1 MSSLQSIYGFKLDS
15 DLVQNFL
22 KDYAILAKNGNN
34 IILCW
39 IPSMWEFSVMEKQS
53 RHSPYLSLDRSFLP
67 DMGIVGKLRAEV
79 AAVNQVVT
87 DMKVVLQ
94 ELRRDID
101 SLGSRDT
108 SAEQLTPATTNI
120 TDTST
125 LSVEVCRTVFEI
137 NKRKKNVVVTG
148 LPEIVSSS
156 DDKNVA
162 KLLEEQAFSNFC
174 EENLTVKPSL
184 SNMGCRRLGKRID
197 TKPRRLLVHL
207 TTEQNA
213 QDLLQSAR
221 TVLRNSSDQYI
232 ASSVFINPDLTPA
245 DAKLAYERRQKRRIA
260 RMESQ
265 SRDETATADVSEDIA
280 SVSFSRLGSCGES
293 NTPQV
298 ADTQTVDRSLRR
310 NGAKKTTTQSR
321 QYFRRN

>member
-1 MSSLQSIYGFKLDS
+1 MT
-15 DLVQNFL
+15 VQCDVCEYTFDQECSGVPNDTFQVL
-22 KDYAILAKNGNN
+22 RYIVHDTSWVCND
-34 IILCW
+34 C
-39 IPSMWEFSVMEKQS
+39 
-53 RHSPYLSLDRSFLP
+53 RSEQR
-67 DMGIVGKLRAEV
+67 GIVGKLRAEV
-79 AAVNQVVT
+79 AAVNQVVA
-87 DMKVVLQ
+87 DIKVVLQ

-298 ADTQTVDRSLRR
+298 ADTQTVDRSLRQ